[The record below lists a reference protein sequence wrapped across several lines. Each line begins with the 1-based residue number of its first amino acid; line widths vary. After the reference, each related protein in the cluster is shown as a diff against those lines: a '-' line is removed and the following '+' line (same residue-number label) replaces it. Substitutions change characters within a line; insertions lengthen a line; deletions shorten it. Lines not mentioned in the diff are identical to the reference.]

1 MIICRAHNFIFIK
14 TRKTAGSSMEMALA
28 SHVGPE
34 DVVTPL
40 GFAQD
45 LERFRA
51 WGVLPQHFSNDPA
64 AERALREAIQ
74 SEDKRTVRRIAQEEM
89 KSARK
94 MIANRHGDAREA
106 KELAGESF
114 WQSAF
119 KFAVERHPYEK
130 AVSFAWYRAGPNG
143 DFAQALEEVLDR
155 EGYRNFDL
163 YSIDGAPVVDLVLRY
178 ENMDVDIPRVEQ
190 ALGGL
195 PILSRLPRANSHQR
209 KDRRPAREIL
219 TSAQKSRIQETCREE
234 FALYG
239 YEQ

>member
-1 MIICRAHNFIFIK
+1 MIISRAHNFIFIK

-51 WGVLPQHFSNDPA
+51 WSVLPQNFSNDPTGEQA
-64 AERALREAIQ
+64 WREAIRN
-74 SEDKRTVRRIAQEEM
+74 EDKRTVRRIAQDEM
-89 KSARK
+89 KGARK
-94 MIANRHGDAREA
+94 MIAERHGSATEA
-106 KELAGESF
+106 KELAGEAL
-114 WQSAF
+114 WRSAF

-143 DFAQALEEVLDR
+143 DFAQALQEVLDR
-155 EGYRNFDL
+155 RGYRNFDL
-163 YSIDGAPVVDLVLRY
+163 YAIDGVPVVDLVLRY
-178 ENMDVDIPRVEQ
+178 EKMEEDLPRVEQ

-219 TSAQKSRIQETCREE
+219 TTAQKARIQETCREE

-239 YEQ
+239 YEP